1 MKLGLIAIGAGNAWW
16 FHRRGSLARHDGVA
30 KAQSLLSL
38 LLWISV
44 IACGRLIAYSV
55 IRRFVKRRNFVY
67 LISGA
72 LLAAPVLAHHGW
84 SSFDQDK
91 PLYLSGTLTQVRWQN
106 PHTEVMLRVD
116 ATKLPDGI
124 ATRTF
129 RRNSSRSTALAS
141 LRRCRCPRMRPA
153 SGKSSLRR
161 CRACRRGV
169 CRSR

>member
-1 MKLGLIAIGAGNAWW
+1 M
-16 FHRRGSLARHDGVA
+16 
-30 KAQSLLSL
+30 
-38 LLWISV
+38 
-44 IACGRLIAYSV
+44 
-55 IRRFVKRRNFVY
+55 KRRNFVY

-124 ATRTF
+124 ATRTVPAQQQSVDGAGILKKVQVPANATGVWEVEFAPLSRMQAWGLSQPLKMGDRIEVIGYGLADDNNKRLLRAEYLFINGKAYAF
-129 RRNSSRSTALAS
+129 RSS
-141 LRRCRCPRMRPA
+141 P
-153 SGKSSLRR
+153 
-161 CRACRRGV
+161 V
-169 CRSR
+169 N